1 MNFNDFFGRAV
12 LLLSPDTP
20 SEALNTLLSKKT
32 AIITRKIFE
41 VTRRLT
47 TLTHFHITSL

>member
-1 MNFNDFFGRAV
+1 MHRMNCIDGLVVRAV

-41 VTRRLT
+41 VRRR
-47 TLTHFHITSL
+47 I

>member
-1 MNFNDFFGRAV
+1 MNFNDFVVRAV

-32 AIITRKIFE
+32 TIITRKIFE

-47 TLTHFHITSL
+47 THTHISI